1 MAITIRDT
9 PSSSRADGRI
19 KRSNA
24 SLVGGIVIGVGIFVL
39 WMLIAVELGYAAG
52 SAPTVIGGL
61 LLGAGT
67 GAWVR
72 LADL

>member
-1 MAITIRDT
+1 MAITIRDAQ
-9 PSSSRADGRI
+9 SSVRADGRI

-24 SLVGGIVIGVGIFVL
+24 SLVGAIVIGVGIFVL

-61 LLGAGT
+61 LLAGGT